1 MSPPGVGLTGA
12 HRWLSKSCSFT
23 RSLDITWQP
32 VITLLIFII
41 TTICAI
47 LDLAFFDD
55 YRLVQ
60 ESASDFWPLISMSSP
75 DKDPQHSPAPE
86 SAVKLGVTFKSS
98 LLPWPENRKSDTGS
112 VSEWE
117 RFPHPK
123 ELEYLPDDLQ
133 TSYELRQIVKRSLY
147 KHEPE
152 SSNSRQIEPQVER
165 HESQSNPDPKPLQA
179 GPEKQRRESFGS
191 ARSFATCNGT
201 NETRSTAPE
210 KDPPPVPSPPIIPT
224 PKPRELKPKSSF
236 LASKMDR
243 LGAKIEKLEF
253 MSSKRSSRNLE
264 EKKTVVTA

>member
-1 MSPPGVGLTGA
+1 MSPTVGLTGA
-12 HRWLSKSCSFT
+12 HRWLSKCYSFT
-23 RSLDITWQP
+23 YDLDIAWQP
-32 VITLLIFII
+32 AITLLIFII
-41 TTICAI
+41 TTICII
-47 LDLAFFDD
+47 LDITFFDG

-60 ESASDFWPLISMSSP
+60 ESVSDFWSLISMSSS

-86 SAVKLGVTFKSS
+86 SAVKPGVTFRPS
-98 LLPWPENRKSDTGS
+98 LLPWPETRKSDTGS
-112 VSEWE
+112 ASEWE

-133 TSYELRQIVKRSLY
+133 TSYELGQIVKRSLY

-152 SSNSRQIEPQVER
+152 SSNSRQIEPQIEH
-165 HESQSNPDPKPLQA
+165 HESQSDPDPKPLQA
-179 GPEKQRRESFGS
+179 EPQKQHQESFGS
-191 ARSFATCNGT
+191 TRSFATCSGT

-210 KDPPPVPSPPIIPT
+210 KDPPPMPSLFLIPS

-243 LGAKIEKLEF
+243 LGAKIDKLEF

-264 EKKTVVTA
+264 EKKIVVTA